1 MNIFPTQQI
10 FECFVYAEERR
21 QAMEAMKTDLQ
32 GDQNVGTKEVF

>member
-1 MNIFPTQQI
+1 MINS
-10 FECFVYAEERR
+10 EERR